1 MRGEFGRSGKIKKA
15 VLLAAVLALGSC
27 TLPQDVFAN
36 TAVSGTDSNTSRE
49 PASATAYKAVAV
61 GDRSEAS
68 GSGAI
73 AIGDST
79 ASGTWSIA
87 IGDGAQA
94 TSSEEDPKGASI
106 AIGSDSKASEDYAT
120 AIGASAAATGLRAF
134 AAGTEAAASGIDA
147 MALGN
152 FSVAKGEE
160 SIAFGYSADAL
171 TFGSIAFGRDSE
183 ASGGIVASAFGYGS
197 KATQQVAL
205 ALGAFSQATGVAS
218 VAIGG
223 NSQASNT
230 IATAVGY
237 ANYAT
242 GEASSV
248 LGNNSTAQGTA
259 AVAIGYQSVANTGM
273 TEEDGDTV
281 KYVSFGHK
289 DGDEYIYTDPTTS
302 EIVKGNYSG
311 NSYSRLTNVAKGTA
325 ANEAATWDQLV
336 SGISYDAGTGVLTLS
351 TNDVKTSY
359 TTTITGGSGG
369 DGKTYQAGTGIE
381 ITNPTST
388 TPTISVKAD
397 GKVESG
403 NTGLVTGGTV
413 YDALKDMDN
422 QVGSLSD
429 DINKVGAGA
438 AALAALRPEA
448 FNPNDRWS
456 FAVGYGHYKNAN
468 AGALGVFYKPS
479 ADTTVS
485 FSSTIGN
492 GDPMMNAGLSFKL
505 GQRGKNA
512 GAYRNAVDLVARVD
526 ALEATDARHETLIA
540 ALRADNE
547 KMKKQIAQILSK
559 MEMAEKV
566 KKTAK

>member
-36 TAVSGTDSNTSRE
+36 TAVSGTGSNTSTQ
-49 PASATAYKAVAV
+49 PASATADKAVAV

-68 GSGAI
+68 GIGAI

-94 TSSEEDPKGASI
+94 TSSEEEPEGFTI

-120 AIGASAAATGLRAF
+120 AIGASAAATGLRAY
-134 AAGTEAAASGIDA
+134 AIGNKAAASGIDA

-152 FSVAKGEE
+152 FAVAEGEE

-197 KATQQVAL
+197 KATKQAAL

-223 NSQASNT
+223 SSQASNT

-259 AVAIGYQSVANTGM
+259 AVAIGYQSVANTAM

-289 DGDEYIYTDPTTS
+289 DGDEYIYTNS
-302 EIVKGNYSG
+302 ESKIVKGNYSG

-351 TNDVKTSY
+351 TNDANTSY
-359 TTTITGGSGG
+359 TTTITAGGGG

-413 YDALKDMDN
+413 YEALKDMDN

>member
-36 TAVSGTDSNTSRE
+36 TAVSGTGSNTSTQ
-49 PASATAYKAVAV
+49 PASATASKAVAV
-61 GDRSEAS
+61 GDGSEAS
-68 GSGAI
+68 ARGAI

-79 ASGTWSIA
+79 ASGSWSIA

-94 TSSEEDPKGASI
+94 TSSEEDPEGASI
-106 AIGSDSKASEDYAT
+106 AIGSESTASEDYAT
-120 AIGASAAATGLRAF
+120 AIGAEAAATGLKAY
-134 AAGTEAAASGIDA
+134 AIGNKAAASGIDA

-152 FSVAKGEE
+152 YSVAEGEE

-197 KATQQVAL
+197 KATKQVAL
-205 ALGAFSQATGVAS
+205 ALGAFSQATGIAS

-223 NSQASNT
+223 ISQASDKN
-230 IATAVGY
+230 ATAVGY

-273 TEEDGDTV
+273 TEENGDAV

-351 TNDVKTSY
+351 TNDANTSY

>member
-36 TAVSGTDSNTSRE
+36 TAVSGIGSNTSE
-49 PASATAYKAVAV
+49 DPASATAYKAVAV
-61 GDRSEAS
+61 GDGSEAS
-68 GSGAI
+68 ARGAI

-79 ASGTWSIA
+79 ASGSWSIA

-94 TSSEEDPKGASI
+94 TSSEEDPEGASI
-106 AIGSDSKASEDYAT
+106 AIGSESTASEDYAT
-120 AIGASAAATGLRAF
+120 AIGAEAAATGLKAY
-134 AAGTEAAASGIDA
+134 AIGNKAAASGIDA

-152 FSVAKGEE
+152 YSVAEGEE

-197 KATQQVAL
+197 KATKQVAL
-205 ALGAFSQATGVAS
+205 ALGAFSQATGIAS

-223 NSQASNT
+223 ISQASDKN
-230 IATAVGY
+230 ATAVGY

-273 TEEDGDTV
+273 TEENGDAV

-351 TNDVKTSY
+351 TNDANTSY